1 MTGMTHR
8 FLWMSVTVM
17 LLTFIVSCGRFEYG
31 YDENNP
37 GATMPNE
44 SMLNFSVSWAKSG
57 LSSSQIPAEVT
68 VLMSRKVNS
77 VHYVWNVDGT
87 GKVLLPD
94 EDVTPSIPTIL
105 NGDYYTVAYSD
116 GAGFYQFSSYDEFVN
131 DPAQSMAGLYAML
144 PALTDE
150 EVSHDKDLCDFNPYA
165 GFISSA
171 EYPLYLAIVKDV
183 LFPNYGAAV
192 VLQPENLV
200 RRLTFRIKVTSEKGV
215 QINGISTVLSGVATG
230 VQLMS
235 GLVLKSSTAKVAF
248 DMNRIGKDGVYDIY
262 EGTVSLLGLF
272 APEDR
277 AYVTGPGILQV
288 SVSASVSENGKENQR
303 VFHAGMNMK
312 RILETADVMVESDDR
327 TGYKMKPQSSLRT
340 IEIGTALKVLKNQ
353 ILSSDTEGLYE
364 WFENDVEIM
373 PEV

>member
-37 GATMPNE
+37 GTTMPNE
-44 SMLNFSVSWAKSG
+44 SMLNFSVSWAKAG
-57 LSSSQIPAEVT
+57 LSSSQTPAEVT

-77 VHYVWNVDGT
+77 VHYVWNIDGT

-94 EDVTPSIPTIL
+94 EEGAPSIPTVL
-105 NGDYYTVAYSD
+105 NGDYFTVAYSD
-116 GAGFYQFSSYDEFVN
+116 DAGFYQFSSYDEFVT
-131 DPAQSMAGLYAML
+131 DPAQSMIGLCAVL
-144 PALTDE
+144 PTLTDK

-171 EYPLYLAIVKDV
+171 EYPLYLAIVKDA

-200 RRLTFRIKVTSEKGV
+200 RKLTFRMKVTSEPGV
-215 QINGISTVLSGVATG
+215 QINRISTVLSGVATG

-248 DMNRIGKDGVYDIY
+248 EMNKVGTEGECDIY

-272 APEDR
+272 PPEDKS
-277 AYVTGPGILQV
+277 YVTGPGIFQV
-288 SVSASVSENGKENQR
+288 SVSASVSENGKENHR

-312 RILETADVMVESDDR
+312 STLDDADVMVEAEDR
-327 TGYKMKPQSSLRT
+327 TGYKMKQQSSLKTINIRT
-340 IEIGTALKVLKNQ
+340 VLKVMKNQ

-373 PEV
+373 PEI